1 MTSTHTKP
9 RLTQAHLLDLLRGMM
24 RIRKFEDACA
34 ELYTQE
40 KIRGFLHLYDGEE
53 AIAIGVI
60 PVLDAR
66 DRVVATYRE
75 HGHALARGVDMSS
88 VMAEMFGKA
97 AGCSGG
103 RGGSMHLFDAETNFY
118 GGNAIV
124 GGGLPLA
131 AGLALAD
138 RMRENDRV
146 TACFF
151 GEGAVAEGE
160 FHEAMNLAALWSLPV
175 LFVCENNGYAMG
187 TALARSEAATD
198 ISAKAAAYGMPSE
211 AVDGMDVVAVEAA
224 ARGAIAKI
232 RAGGGPQ
239 FIECRTYRFRAHS
252 MFDAQL
258 YRPKAEVDDWRQ
270 KGPIKRFQTWLL
282 QNRLIHEEAVT
293 DIQAEI
299 DAEVAAA
306 IDFAEAADW
315 EPVADL
321 TRHVMA
327 EATAEI
333 DAQPATTTSDAVE
346 TTTYREA
353 VRASIQEAMRRDD
366 RVFLMGEDVGAY
378 GGCYAVSKGL
388 MDVFGPERIRDTPLS
403 ESGFTGAG
411 IGAAA
416 AGMRPIV
423 ELMTVNFSLLALD
436 QILNTAATLRH
447 MSGGQF
453 GVPLVIR
460 MATGAGKQLAAQH
473 SHSLEGWYAHIP
485 GLKVLAPATLEDARG
500 MLWSAIEDPDPVLIF
515 ENVMLYNRQ
524 GQMATNA
531 GPVDIQRAAIRRK
544 GEDVSLITY
553 GGSLYKTLDA
563 AAALAE
569 EGIDA
574 EVIDLRVLRPLDDE
588 TILGSVARTR
598 RAVIVDEGWR
608 SGGLSAEIAARL
620 GAGAFW
626 SLDAPIGRVCAVET
640 PIPYPKHLED
650 AAIPQID
657 EIVAAARAAMG
668 KA

>member
-1 MTSTHTKP
+1 MSTEEKP
-9 RLTQAHLLDLLRGMM
+9 KLDHDTVRRRLGDM
-24 RIRKFEDACA
+24 IRVRRFEERCA

-53 AIAIGVI
+53 AIAAGII
-60 PVLDAR
+60 PLLVER

-75 HGHALARGVDMSS
+75 HGHALMRGVPMTT
-88 VMAEMFGKA
+88 VMAEMYGKA
-97 AGCSGG
+97 EGCSGG
-103 RGGSMHLFDAETNFY
+103 RGGSMHLFDAARNFY

-138 RMRENDRV
+138 SMRGDDTV

-160 FHEAMNLAALWSLPV
+160 FHEAMNLAALWTLPV

-187 TALARSEAATD
+187 TALDRSESETD
-198 ISAKAAAYGMPSE
+198 IGRKAAVFGIE
-211 AVDGMDVVAVEAA
+211 TQVVDGMDVVAVQVAA
-224 ARGAIAKI
+224 AKALRRI
-232 RAGGGPQ
+232 RAGEGPV
-239 FIECRTYRFRAHS
+239 FLECRTYRFRAHS

-258 YRPKAEVDDWRQ
+258 YRDKAEVEAWRQ
-270 KGPIKRFQTWLL
+270 KGPILRFQSWLL
-282 QNRLIHEEAVT
+282 DNGLIHEEEITA
-293 DIQAEI
+293 IEARAEAEI
-299 DAEVAAA
+299 AEAVQ
-306 IDFAEAADW
+306 FAEAGTW
-315 EPVADL
+315 EPVESL
-321 TRHVMA
+321 TRDVVAA
-327 EATAEI
+327 ETPPVAAS
-333 DAQPATTTSDAVE
+333 PATGE
-346 TTTYREA
+346 KIETTYREA
-353 VRASIQEAMRRDD
+353 VRAAISEAMRRDD

-388 MDVFGPERIRDTPLS
+388 MDEFGEARVRDTPLS

-411 IGAAA
+411 IGAAC

-453 GVPLVIR
+453 NVPVLIR

-485 GLKVLAPATLEDARG
+485 GLRVLAPATLEDARG
-500 MLWSAIEDPDPVLIF
+500 MLWTALEDPDPVLIF
-515 ENVMLYNRQ
+515 ENVMLYNRS
-524 GQMATNA
+524 GEIDA
-531 GPVDIQRAAIRRK
+531 GAGAVDISRAAIRRE
-544 GEDVSLITY
+544 GGDITLITY
-553 GGSLYKTLDA
+553 GGSLYKTLEA
-563 AAALAE
+563 AEVLSGD
-569 EGIDA
+569 GIAA

-588 TILGSVARTR
+588 TIMASVARTR

-608 SGGLSAEIAARL
+608 SGSLAAELSARIMEQV
-620 GAGAFW
+620 FW
-626 SLDAPIGRVCAVET
+626 TLDAPVGRVCSAEV
-640 PIPYPKHLED
+640 PVPYPKHLED
-650 AAIPQID
+650 AAIPQVPA
-657 EIVAAARAAMG
+657 IVAAAKTALGRG
-668 KA
+668 